1 MPAEHEH
8 DMPTLAEDQKAPE
21 KTGGPAG
28 RDQGEDQPAAGPG
41 EQALGEQVPEEQPE
55 EQVDELSALRQALT
69 EKSAEAESYF
79 NRLQRLQADFENFR
93 RRSRREQEEL
103 ISYAAEGLIT
113 DLLPVIDNLERAL
126 QAGTQGGELA
136 SFLEG
141 IQMIYRQFWGVLEKR
156 GLSPVAAVGE
166 AFDPERH
173 HAVMQVETEEYA
185 ENTVVEELQK
195 GYRLKDK
202 VIRPSLVKVA
212 KSK

>member
-8 DMPTLAEDQKAPE
+8 DIPITPEDE
-21 KTGGPAG
+21 KEPDNTAG
-28 RDQGEDQPAAGPG
+28 AAGEPG
-41 EQALGEQVPEEQPE
+41 TPEGQPPSPE
-55 EQVDELSALRQALT
+55 EQVDELPALRHALA
-69 EKSAEAESYF
+69 EKTAEAESHF

-126 QAGTQGGELA
+126 QAGAQGGDLA

-141 IQMIYRQFWGVLEKR
+141 IQMIYRQLWSLLEKH
-156 GLSPVAAVGE
+156 GLCPLEAAGQP
-166 AFDPERH
+166 FDPERH
-173 HAVMQVETEEYA
+173 HAVMQVETEDLA

-212 KSK
+212 KPR